1 MQLFSKT
8 ERSVNDE
15 KLKGFIVDL
24 FDITVKALVA
34 ILIIVTFI
42 FRICNVVGS
51 SMNNTLQND
60 ERLIISNF
68 FYSPKENDIIVF
80 HQTGSFNEPIV
91 KRVIATGD
99 KWVKIDYDNALLYVS
114 SDATFDEG
122 DIIDESS
129 YIYLTNDEYNLKGTF
144 ETYVPEGYLFV
155 LGDNRNNS
163 SDSRFDEIGLVD
175 VRTVLGKVILRFY
188 PTEKFE
194 IIN

>member
-24 FDITVKALVA
+24 FDITVKALVV
-34 ILIIVTFI
+34 ILIIVTFL

-194 IIN
+194 IIK